1 MSYFEKGSTPGPI
14 TRYGGENPLE
24 IVVSRQID
32 LPTTAYHHHDV
43 ESLSDVSTI
52 YRELTNDKLTP
63 SGTCTRPQLN
73 RKLTG
78 RTYPEGG
85 LRAWSVVLGSF
96 SGMMASFGFMATSK
110 FIQITLEYHH

>member
-1 MSYFEKGSTPGPI
+1 MNFKEEGSKPGPI
-14 TRYGGENPLE
+14 EHYVEE
-24 IVVSRQID
+24 DQEQIISRQID
-32 LPTTAYHHHDV
+32 LPVTAYHHHDV
-43 ESLSDVSTI
+43 ESISDASSI

-63 SGTCTRPQLN
+63 IGSTRSRPQLN

-96 SGMMASFGFMATSK
+96 SGMMASFGFMATSRS
-110 FIQITLEYHH
+110 IQFHTRTFY